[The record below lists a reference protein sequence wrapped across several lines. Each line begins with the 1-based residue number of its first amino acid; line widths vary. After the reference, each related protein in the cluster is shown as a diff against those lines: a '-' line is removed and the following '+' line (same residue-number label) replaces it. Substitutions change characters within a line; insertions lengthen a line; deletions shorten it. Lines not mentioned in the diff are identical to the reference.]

1 MKNALL
7 LFVLFFVGSASAQ
20 VSILGGG
27 SMLVGF
33 GSGKPWGGLHI
44 GVEIPKSDA
53 VSFYARYTY
62 HFRNTERDSSIYGI
76 EVTDPEFGFV
86 SVIDTK
92 GVTKMDYHI
101 IEGGTRYYIGNG
113 FDYGWGAYGGTS
125 VMLMFNSVKVGF
137 GDPQFKDN
145 TSRNG
150 TVFSIG
156 VGVGGG
162 VKYSMARFGTIF
174 LDASVNYKILNQASQ
189 QYVSGELFSN
199 LIFNFNLGVRKDI
212 IW

>member
-1 MKNALL
+1 MKNRLLIFALL
-7 LFVLFFVGSASAQ
+7 ICGSLSAQ
-20 VSILGGG
+20 VSIIGGG

-33 GSGKPWGGLHI
+33 GSGRPWGGLHI
-44 GVEIPKSDA
+44 GAEIPRSDA
-53 VSFYARYTY
+53 ISFYARYTY

-76 EVTDPEFGFV
+76 EVVDPDFGFV
-86 SVIDTK
+86 SVIETK

-125 VMLMFNSVKVGF
+125 VMLMFNTVRVGF

-145 TSRNG
+145 KSRDG
-150 TVFSIG
+150 SVFSVG

-162 VKYSMARFGTIF
+162 VKYSMARFGTIY
-174 LDASVNYKILNQASQ
+174 LDASVNYKVLNQASQ

>member
-1 MKNALL
+1 MKKTL
-7 LFVLFFVGSASAQ
+7 LFFMLLIAGGSFGQ
-20 VSILGGG
+20 VSLFGGG
-27 SMLVGF
+27 SMLLGF

-44 GVEIPKSDA
+44 GAEIPRSDA
-53 VSFYARYTY
+53 VTFYARYTY
-62 HFRNTERDSSIYGI
+62 HFRNTERDSSIYQV
-76 EVTDPEFGFV
+76 EAVDPDFGFTNV
-86 SVIDTK
+86 YDTK

-113 FDYGWGAYGGTS
+113 FDYGFGAYGGTS
-125 VMLMFNSVKVGF
+125 VMLMFNTIKVGF

-145 TSRNG
+145 KSRNG
-150 TVFSIG
+150 SIFSIA

-162 VKYSMARFGTIF
+162 IKYSLDRFGTLY

-199 LIFNFNLGVRKDI
+199 LIFNFNLGIRKDI